1 VNKIYAVL
9 KIKGKNGPSTSS
21 KAIRKTM
28 IASSETQS
36 RQGFPG
42 LADFLKKKLMHPRFL
57 NAWTGTLPISLMDHR
72 IKSSPLRIHR
82 KMPFPFLVPQCE
94 FDKDMGYR
102 GRRNPS
108 P

>member
-42 LADFLKKKLMHPRFL
+42 LADFLKKKIDAPP
-57 NAWTGTLPISLMDHR
+57 LPQRLDWDAS
-72 IKSSPLRIHR
+72 
-82 KMPFPFLVPQCE
+82 
-94 FDKDMGYR
+94 DKFNGSQ
-102 GRRNPS
+102 N
-108 P
+108 